1 MEMIYSSKEYKMAGK
16 RITDLDKSNFEDRKA
31 DGFVAVAN
39 SDTSFKVPLSD
50 FNAENLGA
58 QEKLQP
64 AGDSSTPVYING
76 ESKATPISS
85 PIQPGLGG
93 TGETTLKDACWGM
106 INSLDT
112 GEDTPSDNDYF
123 ISQYAGGSQ
132 AKYYRRKLIKI
143 WDWLKSKISDKR
155 ITIKVGTTER
165 SFTLNDTQ
173 DRSLDFSVPSVP
185 TVNNKTITIKANG
198 KSDSF
203 TLNQSS
209 DKPIDLNMAAAGS
222 ESHPVY
228 IKNGKAIGTGA
239 IAPGYGG
246 TGETSLT
253 NAGNSILWS
262 LTEGNAGTSPND
274 DDYFISQYDNGNNP
288 SVNMHTFHKRKF
300 SVLWSWISNKLK
312 NSYNKMFGIRVAYTV
327 SSSRTDYAFC
337 TPVYVLPVW
346 DTGDMYMYALV
357 EKFSGDFV
365 KTGPK
370 LKELDRD
377 GRIQP
382 RIAVYFVV
390 NVSTGKV
397 NLKGLYG
404 GADWN
409 ELPKG
414 QFVPI
419 VAYTNGGASATTTY
433 FKMDH

>member
-1 MEMIYSSKEYKMAGK
+1 MAGK
-16 RITDLDKSNFEDRKA
+16 RITDLDKSSIEARKA
-31 DGFVAVAN
+31 DGYIAVSN

-76 ESKATPISS
+76 ESKAAAISS
-85 PIQPGLGG
+85 PIQPELGG
-93 TGETTLKDACWGM
+93 TGETSLQSSCNAM

-112 GEDTPSDNDYF
+112 GGDVPTDNDF
-123 ISQYAGGSQ
+123 IVTQYANGSQ
-132 AKYYRRKLIKI
+132 AKYYRRKLSIFWEWIKGKL
-143 WDWLKSKISDKR
+143 DSLISNKK
-155 ITIKVGTTER
+155 ITI
-165 SFTLNDTQ
+165 N
-173 DRSLDFSVPSVP
+173 
-185 TVNNKTITIKANG
+185 ANG

-246 TGETSLT
+246 TGKTSLT
-253 NAGNSILWS
+253 DAGNSILWS
-262 LTEGNAGTSPND
+262 LTEGGAGTTPYD
-274 DDYFISQYDNGNNP
+274 DDYFISQYVNGNDP

-327 SSSRTDYAFC
+327 SSARTDYAYC
-337 TPVYVLPVW
+337 TPVYVLPVF
-346 DTGDMYMYALV
+346 DTGDMYMNALV
-357 EKFSGDFV
+357 EKFSGNYV
-365 KTGPK
+365 KSGPK
-370 LKELDRD
+370 LKELDPD
-377 GRIQP
+377 GRAQP

-390 NVSTGKV
+390 NVSNGKV

-404 GADWN
+404 GEDWN
-409 ELPKG
+409 DLPKG
-414 QFVPI
+414 QFVPV
-419 VAYTNGGASATTTY
+419 VAYTNGGASATTNY